1 MNVLCDELA
10 AIASANHHVYVHL
23 HVCVDLTGAIL
34 RKLEGR
40 LAPTLDKAATVAH
53 CLALIR
59 ESYDSYSTRQYDNFQ
74 WMTNGIM
81 P

>member
-1 MNVLCDELA
+1 M
-10 AIASANHHVYVHL
+10 YMT
-23 HVCVDLTGAIL
+23 TGAIL